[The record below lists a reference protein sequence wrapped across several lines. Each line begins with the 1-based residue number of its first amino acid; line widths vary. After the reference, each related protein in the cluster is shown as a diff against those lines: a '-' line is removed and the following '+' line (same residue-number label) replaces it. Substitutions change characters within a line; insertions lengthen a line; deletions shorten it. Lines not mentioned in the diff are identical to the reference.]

1 MWGDTII
8 AFLLAFITAFMVT
21 PKTIKLAKKLGAVD
35 NPKDE
40 RRINKVVMPR
50 LGGVAVLAGF
60 LVSISYLL
68 ISLTLEKQIN
78 LQDGN
83 YHLKLC
89 GYFIGVIII
98 AVTCFID
105 DVKGVTA
112 VVKLLAQIVAASVVV
127 ASGIRIDISNIGFF
141 QNFSDSTNFLH
152 TISTIITIGWIV
164 GITNAINL
172 IDGLDGLSS
181 GISIISCVSML
192 IIFTLNGSPLVS
204 IILIT
209 ALIGALA
216 GFLPYNLNPAKTFI
230 GDTGS
235 NFLGFSLAVIS
246 IIGVAKTYTA
256 LVVVA
261 PIIILGL
268 PIFDTL
274 FAIVRRT
281 IKNKSLKGIMKPDA
295 GHLHHKLLKHGFSQ
309 KESVLILYA
318 VSASL
323 GMFAIIL
330 LESGVYKAISFL
342 LIVIAAFAL
351 GYKEIF
357 SDIKNEI
364 DVEEKSDDK

>member
-1 MWGDTII
+1 MWGDIII
-8 AFLLAFITAFMVT
+8 AFLLAFITAFMIT

-50 LGGVAVLAGF
+50 LGGVAVVCGF

-68 ISLTLEKQIN
+68 ISLTLENQIN
-78 LQDGN
+78 LVEGN

-89 GYFIGVIII
+89 GFFIGMLLIV
-98 AVTCFID
+98 VTCFID
-105 DVKGVTA
+105 DVKSLSAVT
-112 VVKLLAQIVAASVVV
+112 KLTVQIIAACIVV
-127 ASGIRIDISNIGFF
+127 ASGIRIDITNISFF
-141 QNFSDSTNFLH
+141 QRFGDSTNFLH
-152 TISTIITIGWIV
+152 TVSTIVTIGWIV

-192 IIFTLNGSPLVS
+192 IVFALSNSPVVS

-209 ALIGALA
+209 SLIGALV

-235 NFLGFSLAVIS
+235 NFLGYSLAVIS
-246 IIGVAKTYTA
+246 ILGVAKTYTA
-256 LVVVA
+256 LVVVL

-274 FAIVRRT
+274 FAIVRR
-281 IKNKSLKGIMKPDA
+281 IVKNKSIKGIMKPDA
-295 GHLHHKLLKHGFSQ
+295 GHLHHKLLRHGFSQ
-309 KESVLILYA
+309 KEAVMILYCI
-318 VSASL
+318 SASL

-330 LESGVYKAISFL
+330 LESGVWKAVSFL
-342 LIVIAAFAL
+342 LIVIAVFAL
-351 GYKEIF
+351 GFREFFEEI
-357 SDIKNEI
+357 KTNNNEETK
-364 DVEEKSDDK
+364 EEK